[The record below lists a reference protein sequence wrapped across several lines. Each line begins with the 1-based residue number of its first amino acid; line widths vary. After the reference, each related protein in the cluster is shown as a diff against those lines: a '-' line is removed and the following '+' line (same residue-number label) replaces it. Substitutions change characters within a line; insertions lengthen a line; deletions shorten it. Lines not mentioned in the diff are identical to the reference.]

1 MNGSQIVFGK
11 KYSKEQLIQTFNEA
25 YNDGF
30 ILWDTAEVYGMGNS
44 EKLLGECIKNKS
56 NIIIST
62 KFLPNKKYK
71 NGLLKQSALNS
82 IKRLNIEY
90 IDLYWLHQPFCIEE
104 NIAEAV
110 ELLKEGTIKSLG
122 LSNCSFEQAKKADE
136 LLKKYGY
143 SLAAVQNHYSLLSMS
158 DEQNKIID
166 WCKKNNII
174 YFGYMILE
182 QGALSGNYSSKHMFP
197 LFSMRRLIFGK
208 NKFIKINKLIEHI
221 KNLAEVHSVKTSQI
235 PIAWAIHKGIVPII
249 GLTKP
254 EYVQA
259 LSEGVKVKLNDNEIM
274 KLEKLAK
281 ESGVVCK
288 GSWETNS

>member
-25 YNDGF
+25 YNEGF

-71 NGLLKQSALNS
+71 NSLLKQSALNS

-136 LLKKYGY
+136 LLK
-143 SLAAVQNHYSLLSMS
+143 NM
-158 DEQNKIID
+158 D
-166 WCKKNNII
+166 
-174 YFGYMILE
+174 
-182 QGALSGNYSSKHMFP
+182 
-197 LFSMRRLIFGK
+197 
-208 NKFIKINKLIEHI
+208 
-221 KNLAEVHSVKTSQI
+221 
-235 PIAWAIHKGIVPII
+235 IH
-249 GLTKP
+249 
-254 EYVQA
+254 
-259 LSEGVKVKLNDNEIM
+259 
-274 KLEKLAK
+274 
-281 ESGVVCK
+281 
-288 GSWETNS
+288 